1 MYIKLLTLVM
11 RLVYARLHAS
21 IVFLFVF
28 TYFEQLA
35 DSKSA
40 LRPTTETLSC
50 FIRFKFLQA
59 VNLFK
64 SRLDKYQKDM
74 CVYSYASQSIILQIR
89 VRL

>member
-1 MYIKLLTLVM
+1 MYIKLLTLVV

-50 FIRFKFLQA
+50 FIRLKFLQA

-64 SRLDKYQKDM
+64 TRMWANAQPDGRPAERSWRPLFNAAKFG
-74 CVYSYASQSIILQIR
+74 
-89 VRL
+89 